1 MREGD
6 PARVSVVELHGDQVP
21 IILQVQQP
29 CPGHTGQG
37 VAPLKSEG
45 RQMGPSQPGWRHSNW
60 TTPWWGCSGHY
71 SLQAPTSVLSVV
83 SEARLR
89 RQPGPAAREK
99 AEGCAPGTLPSSD
112 LTDLGVW

>member
-45 RQMGPSQPGWRHSNW
+45 RQMGPSQPGVEAQQLDDTMVGVQW
-60 TTPWWGCSGHY
+60 T
-71 SLQAPTSVLSVV
+71 LQPAGADFGSVGSV
-83 SEARLR
+83 
-89 RQPGPAAREK
+89 
-99 AEGCAPGTLPSSD
+99 
-112 LTDLGVW
+112 